1 MAVGSELVLGH
12 VVDTNSAWLGRRLA
26 AAGVEC
32 HFQTKVGDDPGR
44 IAAALRVALER
55 SDAVIVCGG
64 LGPTPDDVTREA
76 IADVMGAP
84 LVREEAV
91 LERVRAVLAARGRR
105 MSASNARQS
114 DVPSGATVIP
124 QAIGTAPGLACPVGD
139 RVVYAVPGV
148 PAEMEEMVDRAV
160 VPELRSRLVEPATI
174 VSRTLRT
181 WGMAESAVAEA
192 LAPRVEALGAAD
204 GRLTMAFLASAT
216 GGVEVRLTARAASD
230 AAARGMLDE
239 EEREVR
245 SRLGV
250 AVFGVD
256 EETMQGAVGALL
268 ERAGSSLAVGESLTG
283 GLVAAR
289 LVDVAGASA
298 WFRGSVV
305 AYDARAKFDVLGV
318 PEGRVVSDQAAASM
332 AEGARQVLGA
342 DVGLGLT
349 GVAGPEPQ
357 EGVAAGTVFVGIS
370 LGSSTEAVRLRLG
383 GDRQRVRQHA
393 AMSALDLLRRRL
405 LERAEGAASEP

>member
-1 MAVGSELVLGH
+1 MGSELVLGH

-32 HFQTKVGDDPGR
+32 HFQTKVDDDPGR

-91 LERVRAVLAARGRR
+91 LERVRAVLAARGRP

-160 VPELRSRLVEPATI
+160 VPELRSRLVEPAAI

-216 GGVEVRLTARAASD
+216 GGVEVRLTARAAS
-230 AAARGMLDE
+230 AAAAGGMLDE

-256 EETMQGAVGALL
+256 EETMQGAVGTLL

-305 AYDARAKFDVLGV
+305 AYDARAKFDLLGV

-332 AEGARQVLGA
+332 AEGARKVLGA

-349 GVAGPEPQ
+349 GVAGPDPQ

>member
-1 MAVGSELVLGH
+1 MGSELVLGH